1 MVLSAGIR
9 RVFGLFDL
17 VFDVTFQFSLE
28 AGFSVLELDVVY
40 NPGRMFFK
48 R

>member
-9 RVFGLFDL
+9 RVFGLFYL
-17 VFDVTFQFSLE
+17 VFDVTVQFSLE
-28 AGFSVLELDVVY
+28 AGFNMLELDVLN
-40 NPGRMFFK
+40 NPGHIFFK